1 MESRM
6 PDYQYEAS
14 TALITG
20 ASRGIG
26 AAIAARLQGEG
37 IRVLSP
43 LSNELDLSSSV
54 SIDRYLSTLTQPI
67 DILINNAGINRL
79 GSIDEISST
88 DFEDVIQINL
98 LGHFRLTQGLVKG
111 MKARRYGRIV
121 NISSIWSLVSRER
134 RMAYSSTKAAING
147 LTRAQALELAP
158 YNILVNALA
167 PGYVN
172 TDLTKKNNTSAE
184 LEAIATQIPLGR
196 LAEPSEI
203 AECVAFLC
211 SPKNSYITGQVI
223 AIDGGYLCK

>member
-1 MESRM
+1 MR
-6 PDYQYEAS
+6 

-26 AAIAARLQGEG
+26 AAIAARLLEEE
-37 IRVLSP
+37 IHVLAPS
-43 LSNELDLSSSV
+43 SKELDLSSTG
-54 SIDRYLSTLTQPI
+54 SIDRYLSALADPI
-67 DILINNAGINRL
+67 DILVNNAGINRL
-79 GSIDEISST
+79 GSIDEISSD
-88 DFEDVIQINL
+88 DFEEVIQVNL
-98 LGHFRLTQGLVKG
+98 FGHFRLTQGLVKN

-121 NISSIWSLVSRER
+121 NISSIWTFVSRER
-134 RMAYSSTKAAING
+134 RVSYSAAKAGLNG
-147 LTRAQALELAP
+147 LTRAMALELAP

-184 LEAIATQIPLGR
+184 LDAIAQQIPLGR
-196 LAEPSEI
+196 LADPYEI

-223 AIDGGYLCK
+223 VIDGGYLCK

>member
-1 MESRM
+1 M
-6 PDYQYEAS
+6 PDYQYEAG

-43 LSNELDLSSSV
+43 FSNELDLSSSV
-54 SIDRYLSTLTQPI
+54 SIDRYLSTLIQPI
-67 DILINNAGINRL
+67 DIVINNAGINRL

-134 RMAYSSTKAAING
+134 RMAYSATKAAING

-172 TDLTKKNNTSAE
+172 TDLTKKNNTSIE

>member
-1 MESRM
+1 M
-6 PDYQYEAS
+6 PDSQYEAS

-43 LSNELDLSSSV
+43 LSKALDLSSSV

-134 RMAYSSTKAAING
+134 RMAYSATKAAING

>member
-1 MESRM
+1 M
-6 PDYQYEAS
+6 PDYQYETG

-37 IRVLSP
+37 IRVLPP

-98 LGHFRLTQGLVKG
+98 LGHFRLTQGLIKG

-134 RMAYSSTKAAING
+134 RMAYSATKAAING

-172 TDLTKKNNTSAE
+172 TDLTKKNNTSVE

-203 AECVAFLC
+203 AECVAFLS

>member
-1 MESRM
+1 M
-6 PDYQYEAS
+6 PDYQYENG

-37 IRVLSP
+37 IQVLSP
-43 LSNELDLSSSV
+43 LSKALDLSSSV

-98 LGHFRLTQGLVKG
+98 LGHFRLTQGLIKG

-134 RMAYSSTKAAING
+134 RMAYSATKAAING

-172 TDLTKKNNTSAE
+172 TDLTKKNNTSVE

-203 AECVAFLC
+203 AECVAFLS

>member
-6 PDYQYEAS
+6 PDSQYEAS

-43 LSNELDLSSSV
+43 LSKALDLSSSV

-67 DILINNAGINRL
+67 EILVNNAGINRL

-134 RMAYSSTKAAING
+134 RMAYSATKAAING

-172 TDLTKKNNTSAE
+172 TDLTKKNNTSVE

>member
-6 PDYQYEAS
+6 PDSQYEAS

-26 AAIAARLQGEG
+26 ATIAARLQSEG

-43 LSNELDLSSSV
+43 LSKALDLSSSV

-67 DILINNAGINRL
+67 EILVNNAGINRL

-134 RMAYSSTKAAING
+134 RMAYSATKAAING

>member
-6 PDYQYEAS
+6 PDYQYEAG

-134 RMAYSSTKAAING
+134 RMAYSATKAAING

>member
-1 MESRM
+1 M
-6 PDYQYEAS
+6 PDSQYEAG

-43 LSNELDLSSSV
+43 LSSELDLSSSV

-134 RMAYSSTKAAING
+134 RMAYSATKAAING

>member
-1 MESRM
+1 M

-43 LSNELDLSSSV
+43 LSKALDLSSSV

-67 DILINNAGINRL
+67 DILVNNAGINRL

-134 RMAYSSTKAAING
+134 RMAYSATKAAING

-172 TDLTKKNNTSAE
+172 TDLTKKNNTSVE

>member
-1 MESRM
+1 MGSRM
-6 PDYQYEAS
+6 PDSQYEAS

-43 LSNELDLSSSV
+43 LSKALDLLSSV

>member
-1 MESRM
+1 
-6 PDYQYEAS
+6 
-14 TALITG
+14 
-20 ASRGIG
+20 
-26 AAIAARLQGEG
+26 LQGEG
-37 IRVLSP
+37 VWVLSP

-172 TDLTKKNNTSAE
+172 TDLTKKNNTSVE